1 MRCFPNSYPAN
12 SLYRKPR
19 TKRWKRRNQPMF
31 KIDSIANR
39 INPLEVKRFSDLG
52 FTERKHLQEWLEN
65 YPQALTQ
72 GDGDEL
78 LIIQKEF
85 DGFDDTRERLDLL
98 AIDKDGNL
106 VIIEKKLDDSGRD
119 VVWQELKHASYCA
132 NLKKQQVVEIV
143 Q

>member
-1 MRCFPNSYPAN
+1 
-12 SLYRKPR
+12 
-19 TKRWKRRNQPMF
+19 MF
-31 KIDSIANR
+31 KIDSTANR
-39 INPLEVKRFSDLG
+39 INPLEIKRFSDLG

-65 YPQALTQ
+65 YPQALTH

-106 VIIEKKLDDSGRD
+106 VIIN
-119 VVWQELKHASYCA
+119 QEARPNA
-132 NLKKQQVVEIV
+132 
-143 Q
+143 